1 MVFWLTATALVT
13 LILAAWLRERTLY
26 VIFLWAYVQN
36 FALPWMYTSRW
47 AGKGTC
53 QVLLLSKEFL
63 LLWLF
68 LFLVPRLSRCGGGR
82 WPVPLRVLG
91 YFTLWCIVRYVAAVV
106 FQGESL
112 FGNLWNLRI
121 ACFPFEILTVGVVV
135 ASRKP
140 EFANRFIRHMVF
152 IVAGLAA
159 VGILLY
165 LIPEADFWRDHVNIA
180 SYNIDV
186 KSESPDSIMS
196 EDVQAAAEGIAGN
209 GLARVVFSSLS
220 PFRAFGTVGDSV
232 GFGHFLAYPVLLL
245 ALWLPRNWKTKLM
258 ITVTATALFFS
269 FTRSAWISVAA
280 GFTYV
285 WLRKKRFRLVLG
297 LWGAMAI
304 AVLIWAPMAEWYS
317 TSLTAVSWANPEDP
331 HAVGIVWFYKQGL
344 WQFENFFGQG
354 MTVHLP
360 EGGYPILLIR
370 FGLPAVLALVWFCF
384 ALYQIL
390 RRTHLRENSLFL
402 IAQTVPLAM
411 LVNMNF
417 SYYQF
422 NFIPYVLVWFVVGAC
437 LAWASAMRPPSEHG
451 GRNFVADAVTV

>member
-1 MVFWLTATALVT
+1 MIFWLSATALLS

-36 FALPWMYTSRW
+36 FALPWIYTSRW
-47 AGKGTC
+47 AGKETC
-53 QVLLLSKEFL
+53 QALLLSKEFL
-63 LLWLF
+63 LLLLF
-68 LFLVPRLSRCGGGR
+68 LFFVPQLSRCGGGQ

-91 YFTLWCIVRYVAAVV
+91 YFTVWCIVRYAVAVF

-121 ACFPFEILTVGVVV
+121 ACFPFEVLTVGVGV
-135 ASRKP
+135 AWANP
-140 EFANRFIRHMVF
+140 EFANRFIRHMVVM
-152 IVAGLAA
+152 VAGLAA

-165 LIPEADFWRDHVNIA
+165 LVPGADFWRDHVDIA
-180 SYNIDV
+180 SYNIEV

-196 EDVQAAAEGIAGN
+196 EDIQAAAEGIGGN
-209 GLARVVFSSLS
+209 GLARVAFSSLS

-258 ITVTATALFFS
+258 IAVTSTALFFS
-269 FTRSAWISVAA
+269 FTRSAWISVAI

-285 WLRKKRFRLVLG
+285 WLRKKRFRLVFG
-297 LWGAMAI
+297 LFGAI
-304 AVLIWAPMAEWYS
+304 AAAVLVWTPMAEWYS
-317 TSLTAVSWANPEDP
+317 TTLTAVSWGDPEDP
-331 HAVGIVWFYKQGL
+331 HAAGIVWFYKQGL
-344 WQFENFFGQG
+344 WQFENLIGQG

-370 FGLPAVLALVWFCF
+370 FGVPAVLALVCFCVT
-384 ALYQIL
+384 LYQIL
-390 RRTHLRENSLFL
+390 RQTHLRERPLFL

-422 NFIPYVLVWFVVGAC
+422 NFIPYVLVWFLVGSC
-437 LAWASAMRPPSEHG
+437 LAWASAMRPPSQHEG
-451 GRNFVADAVTV
+451 GNFVANAVKS